1 MKVNHKEFL
10 ILETYETKHMGLN
23 INLVINFKG
32 IAPEAWENT
41 WLESLD
47 ILQRFPIPLAR
58 HSIEQKN
65 GQKRH
70 VYTRKLILDK
80 GSPKEC
86 WYLEGDLLSGQF
98 SETFDLYRHLSA
110 YTKAS
115 GTEACFEHSVFL
127 TDEPDYADSSNGLR
141 IWDSKTQGH
150 PFHLAVLAVGIL
162 LENRFPGK
170 CYVYGDIEDK
180 QIEVVLE
187 WLDKALGKNLQA
199 PICFDAERL
208 FQQLDAIYKKDKKGA
223 IARFSGLYQDDQRA
237 LFKAQL
243 QFWGKAKAYH
253 NWAKDLN
260 HYDALNQWG
269 EQDIMR
275 TVLELSGEVEELIA
289 FVEQA
294 VRLRPARKKAF
305 EWTDV
310 LKMLCGDYIFVNPV
324 ERETLKHLF
333 EPPKEDMPTI
343 DDVFSRLFLKMAGM
357 PYISPL
363 YVPADE
369 LLELFALR
377 DPQRGSEYHDIIQNY
392 QQKLTENT
400 VLADEVVHD
409 LEERLESSS
418 NYQQAE
424 ERKAELVEAYAPHE
438 QYIIR
443 QAIQQQDQFGAFDQ
457 NISAIAPGL
466 QDLIDK
472 YPEVFNL
479 NSAETYLQ
487 KLNKYTFDAGFGISE
502 SAWAQIDQTKDIAIL
517 KRLLALAAV
526 DNQER
531 SFWRWRKHIFETP
544 ELWPQLLM
552 LEEGN

>member
-1 MKVNHKEFL
+1 MKVNDKEFL
-10 ILETYETKHMGLN
+10 ILETHETKHMGLN

-41 WLESLD
+41 WLESLE
-47 ILQRFPIPLAR
+47 ILQQFPIPLAR

-70 VYTRKLILDK
+70 VY
-80 GSPKEC
+80 
-86 WYLEGDLLSGQF
+86 
-98 SETFDLYRHLSA
+98 
-110 YTKAS
+110 
-115 GTEACFEHSVFL
+115 
-127 TDEPDYADSSNGLR
+127 
-141 IWDSKTQGH
+141 
-150 PFHLAVLAVGIL
+150 
-162 LENRFPGK
+162 
-170 CYVYGDIEDK
+170 
-180 QIEVVLE
+180 
-187 WLDKALGKNLQA
+187 
-199 PICFDAERL
+199 
-208 FQQLDAIYKKDKKGA
+208 
-223 IARFSGLYQDDQRA
+223 
-237 LFKAQL
+237 
-243 QFWGKAKAYH
+243 
-253 NWAKDLN
+253 N

-269 EQDIMR
+269 AQDIMR
-275 TVLELSGEVEELIA
+275 TVLELSGDVEELIA

-294 VRLRPARKKAF
+294 IQLRPANKKAF

-324 ERETLKHLF
+324 ERETLKHIF
-333 EPPKEDMPTI
+333 ERGEDMPTI

-369 LLELFALR
+369 LLESFALR
-377 DPQRGSEYHDIIQNY
+377 DPKRGYEYHDIIQNY
-392 QQKLTENT
+392 QQKLAENT
-400 VLADEVVHD
+400 VLTKEVVHN

-424 ERKAELVEAYAPHE
+424 ERKVELVEAYAPHE

-466 QDLIDK
+466 QELIGK
-472 YPEVFNL
+472 YPMVFNL
-479 NSAETYLQ
+479 KNVETYLQ
-487 KLNKYTFDAGFGISE
+487 KLNQYTFDAGFGISE
-502 SAWAQIDQTKDIAIL
+502 SAWAQIDQTRDIEIL

-544 ELWPQLLM
+544 ELWPQLLV
-552 LEEGN
+552 LEERS